1 MSNGP
6 RSVVIVGGG
15 IGGLTSALA
24 LADVGIESIVLERH
38 ESATDVGAGIQLSP
52 NATRVLF
59 QLGLQEA
66 LTALSESPSSMAW
79 LDGET
84 DKLLAQFPVST
95 YVNEKFDT
103 PYLQVYRPDLI
114 RILESKCENE
124 SRIDL
129 RHATPVEELRQS
141 NRAIILRTT
150 SDYIT
155 ADLCI
160 AADGT
165 NSTIRKYV
173 VDSIEARLFAGFAYR
188 AVIPLDQLDERFSR
202 GVTRLWLNSAYH
214 VVTYAVGEEPI
225 LNCVFVTESDDPSGT
240 EDLHRQRAT
249 CNSLIDAITTQGP
262 SLTYLLDHVRE
273 ETLYRWPLFQFAP
286 VRSSQ
291 DHPIALIGDAWHT
304 TLPFA
309 GQGAA
314 LAIEDAAALA
324 TCLSGVRSGSLNAQ
338 LERFEELRIS
348 RIRQV
353 QAISARNRMVY
364 HLKNP
369 MLKLFR
375 SWAAH
380 AAYRKTTRRL
390 FSYRGI
396 DLKYLK

>member
-6 RSVVIVGGG
+6 LSVVIVGGG
-15 IGGLTSALA
+15 IGGLTCALA

-52 NATRVLF
+52 NATRILF
-59 QLGLQEA
+59 QLGLQSD

-84 DKLLAQFPVST
+84 DKLLAQFPISS

-124 SRIDL
+124 SRIEL
-129 RHATPVEELRQS
+129 RHATKVEELKHDD
-141 NRAIILRTT
+141 RAIILRTS

-155 ADLCI
+155 PDLCI
-160 AADGT
+160 GADGT
-165 NSTIRKYV
+165 NSTIRKYA

-188 AVIPLDQLDERFSR
+188 TVIPLDQLDERFSP
-202 GVTRLWLNSAYH
+202 GVTRLWLNSGYH

-225 LNCVFVTESDDPSGT
+225 LNCVFVTEADEPAGSD
-240 EDLHRQRAT
+240 DLHRQRAT
-249 CNSLIDAITTQGP
+249 RSSLIDAITTRGP
-262 SLTYLLDHVRE
+262 SLTYLLDHVPE
-273 ETLYRWPLFQFAP
+273 ETLYRWPLYQFSP
-286 VRSSQ
+286 VGRSQERS
-291 DHPIALIGDAWHT
+291 IALIGDAWHT

-324 TCLSGVRSGSLNAQ
+324 TCLSGVRSGSFVAQ
-338 LERFEELRIS
+338 LAHFENLRIS

-369 MLKLFR
+369 VLKLFR
-375 SWAAH
+375 SWVAEAV
-380 AAYRKTTRRL
+380 YRRTTQRL

-396 DLKYLK
+396 GIK